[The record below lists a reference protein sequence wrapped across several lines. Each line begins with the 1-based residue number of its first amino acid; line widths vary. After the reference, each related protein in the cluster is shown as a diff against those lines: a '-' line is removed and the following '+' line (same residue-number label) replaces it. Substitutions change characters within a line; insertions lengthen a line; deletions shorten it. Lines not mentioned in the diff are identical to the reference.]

1 MYILNG
7 GLYLRAK
14 CFIPFAP
21 LIGYLIALFINDIIN
36 NKIDIKKFIIYILFV
51 CILLYYFNQKQY
63 SGRLSVFL
71 NDFMENKRN
80 LPEKEIQLYAEL
92 LQQTIEIAN
101 KMTYSIEI
109 RNNRNL

>member
-1 MYILNG
+1 MILKMIFMYILNG

-51 CILLYYFNQKQY
+51 CKYKIFFVSL
-63 SGRLSVFL
+63 
-71 NDFMENKRN
+71 
-80 LPEKEIQLYAEL
+80 
-92 LQQTIEIAN
+92 
-101 KMTYSIEI
+101 
-109 RNNRNL
+109 